1 MDHSRINIYSKP
13 EQQLDNTDI
22 LVGDIIEIKLSEN
35 NVEKIN
41 KNNKKILERKN
52 KKSKIWIKKKEK

>member
-52 KKSKIWIKKKEK
+52 KKSKIWIKKKEI